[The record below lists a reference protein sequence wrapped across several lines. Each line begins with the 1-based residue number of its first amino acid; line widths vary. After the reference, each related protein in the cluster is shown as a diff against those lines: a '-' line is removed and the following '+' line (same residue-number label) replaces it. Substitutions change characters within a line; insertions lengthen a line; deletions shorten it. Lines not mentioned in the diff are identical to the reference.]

1 MFSISDFIA
10 KTRLLPQKGSLA
22 GINKNMLIK
31 SLSCLLVL
39 VPPFASA
46 SFTPLSDFGK
56 NPGELS
62 GSYFSPQDPSN
73 NLVVLLHGC
82 EQNGQTLAKQSG
94 LIALAKAHQFSLL
107 APQQSYS
114 NNIKKCFNWFSAQDT
129 NLNSGEM
136 LSIKN
141 MITATQKQ
149 LHAEH
154 VYILGL
160 SAGGAMTSA
169 MLVNYPNLFTAGAVI
184 AGLPFPCADSL
195 TKAISCMRKGP
206 PQPVSELISLVRK
219 NQPNQKQWPRLSVW
233 TGDSDKVVNPINAE
247 KLAQQWAGLK
257 QIQAESIVHQTKVM
271 QRTLWQSSVDN
282 IAVELVRVPGLAH
295 GMAVNPNVENG
306 GKAAPFILSAPVSS
320 AVEIVKFW
328 NI

>member
-1 MFSISDFIA
+1 MIKLLSRRDVLA
-10 KTRLLPQKGSLA
+10 KA
-22 GINKNMLIK
+22 NKNTVIK
-31 SLSCLLVL
+31 ILTCFFALLSPL
-39 VPPFASA
+39 ASA
-46 SFTPLSDFGK
+46 SFTSLSDFGD

-62 GSYFSPQDPSN
+62 ASYFSPQNPSN

-94 LIALAKAHQFSLL
+94 LNALAKEHQFSLL
-107 APQQSYS
+107 VPQQSYN

-129 NLNSGEM
+129 SLDSGEM

-141 MITATQKQ
+141 MILTTQKQ
-149 LHAEH
+149 LKAKQ

-160 SAGGAMTSA
+160 SAGGAMSSA
-169 MLVNYPNLFTAGAVI
+169 ILINYPELFTAGAVI

-206 PQPVSELISLVRK
+206 PQPVSELVSLVRK
-219 NQPNQKQWPRLSVW
+219 IKPNQKQWPRMTIW
-233 TGDSDKVVNPINAE
+233 TGKSDSVVNPINAK
-247 KLAQQWAGLK
+247 KLAQQWAGIK
-257 QIQAESIVHQTKVM
+257 QIKIPPSVYETKGVETT
-271 QRTLWQSSVDN
+271 QWQDSTNNVV
-282 IAVELVRVPGLAH
+282 VELVQISDLDH
-295 GMAVNPNVENG
+295 GMAVNPDVVNG
-306 GKAAPFILSAPVSS
+306 GEPGPFILAAPVSS